1 MKKLYAAFAALLLAG
16 LVSAQTPKEVRQY
29 VRMVDSLRHAN
40 KLQLIKLSMMSY
52 CGGAIEGYYDHGR
65 LVYISSYYGGE
76 LATYTSRDVYFR
88 DTVAYKITYRE
99 HFPEWE
105 KFSKKYP
112 NDDGTMFKHMTYTDT
127 LYTIL
132 LSEPRF
138 ITKSA
143 GKLKVK
149 PVISDNMIAELIRC
163 AGIMRRELDDE
174 RQGKN
179 KIED

>member
-1 MKKLYAAFAALLLAG
+1 MKKLIAIFAAILLYMSAAG
-16 LVSAQTPKEVRQY
+16 QTAADIRRY
-29 VRMVDSLRHAN
+29 VKTVDSLRHAN

-88 DTVAYKITYRE
+88 DTVAYKLTYRE

-112 NDDGTMFKHMTYTDT
+112 NDDGTMYKHMTYTDT
-127 LYTIL
+127 LYTII
-132 LSEPRF
+132 LSEPRL

-143 GKLKVK
+143 GKIKVK

-179 KIED
+179 

>member
-1 MKKLYAAFAALLLAG
+1 MKL
-16 LVSAQTPKEVRQY
+16 P
-29 VRMVDSLRHAN
+29 
-40 KLQLIKLSMMSY
+40 MMSY
-52 CGGAIEGYYDHGR
+52 CGGAIEGYYDHNR
-65 LVYISSYYGGE
+65 LVYISSLYGGE
-76 LATYTSRDVYFR
+76 LATYTSQEVYLR

-112 NDDGTMFKHMTYTDT
+112 NDDGAMYKNMTYTDT
-127 LYTIL
+127 LYTLL
-132 LSEPRF
+132 LSEPK
-138 ITKSA
+138 IISKSA

-149 PVISDNMIAELIRC
+149 PVMSDKLIAGLIRC